1 MTTSHSTT
9 PVSRRAALAGLG
21 AGALGLALATRHHT
35 AFAQDATPAAPAA
48 SPAVA
53 GQTVPIN
60 GAELY
65 YEVHGPADAQPVL
78 LLHGAIGNTEDFAGL
93 VPALVAAGYRAV
105 AFDARA
111 RGRSTWGDAP
121 PTIEQLAADAVG
133 MLDHLGIA
141 TAHVVGWSEGG
152 MVALELAIRHPERL
166 DRVVAYGAVFT
177 PEGHYPDGPH
187 PSDQIPPFEQ
197 FVADYQRL
205 SPQPE
210 RFEEL
215 LGVLSVPDYSE
226 DELRSIA
233 VPVLVLAG
241 AEEELVKP
249 EHTRRMAELIP
260 GAELVLIPGTGHFAI
275 WVMPDE
281 FNRIVLAFLAGEAVG
296 TPIPATPTA

>member
-1 MTTSHSTT
+1 VTNRRNEST
-9 PVSRRAALAGLG
+9 VSRRTALAGFG
-21 AGALGLALATRHHT
+21 AGALGLALAPRGLS
-35 AFAQDATPAAPAA
+35 AAAQEATP
-48 SPAVA
+48 VA
-53 GQTVPIN
+53 TPTAEGEFATVN

-78 LLHGAIGNTEDFAGL
+78 LLHGAISNSEEFDGL
-93 VPALVAAGYRAV
+93 VPALVAAGYRSV

-141 TAHVVGWSEGG
+141 TTHVVGWSEGG
-152 MVALELAIRHPERL
+152 MVALELAIHHPERL
-166 DRVVAYGAVFT
+166 GRVVAYGAVFT

-187 PSDQIPPFEQ
+187 PSDQLPPFEK

-226 DELRSIA
+226 DELRGIT
-233 VPVLVLAG
+233 VPLLVLAG
-241 AEEELVKP
+241 AEEETVKP

-260 GAELVLIPGTGHFAI
+260 GTELVLIPGTGHFAI
-275 WVMPDE
+275 WAMPDE
-281 FNRIVLAFLAGEAVG
+281 FNRIVLAFLAGE
-296 TPIPATPTA
+296 TIATPTA